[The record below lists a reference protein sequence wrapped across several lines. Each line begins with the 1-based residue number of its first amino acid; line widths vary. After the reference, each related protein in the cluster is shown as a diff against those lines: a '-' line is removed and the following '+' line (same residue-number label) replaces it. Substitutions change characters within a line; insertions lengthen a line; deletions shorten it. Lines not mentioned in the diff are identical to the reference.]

1 VLSIW
6 QLGGALS
13 MSGIW
18 LAAGDN
24 PLLLIKLSMQEI
36 LNENNQL
43 LAPH

>member
-6 QLGGALS
+6 QQGGAL
-13 MSGIW
+13 SGIW

-24 PLLLIKLSMQEI
+24 PLLLIKLSMQEL